1 MPSAA
6 LPSSRHFVTQ
16 LLNSLPS
23 FQRRTEDFTD
33 GSNLL
38 SAVPDVVKKQLLS
51 LQVLFPNEF
60 VPALDLLDRRLV
72 TRFHICNGDEQ
83 NVPQSEGAQNQQEN
97 KKQPD
102 DVHME
107 DQVNSATKAAMRSEP
122 PDARSD
128 EPSLQHE
135 PNDQAEDEIMVD
147 APSRE
152 DDTTARHAS
161 RNDHSTIYY
170 VRSAQQRSSRSSTSY
185 DTTTSYEVRLKAW
198 NCSCPAFAFSAF
210 PAIHPE
216 PPVVAATYELSDMAD
231 ATTAG
236 HKTDLEQDAGWIFG
250 GVSLGHDMPPV
261 CKHLLACVLVEKC
274 SGIFGSY
281 AEERDV
287 NVEEAAG
294 WAAGWGD

>member
-23 FQRRTEDFTD
+23 LQQRTEGFAD

-38 SAVPDVVKKQLLS
+38 SAVPDAVKKQLLS

-60 VPALDLLDRRLV
+60 VPALDLLDRQLV
-72 TRFHICNGDEQ
+72 TRFHICNGNEQ
-83 NVPQSEGAQNQQEN
+83 NVPQNEGAQNQQEHT
-97 KKQPD
+97 KQPGD
-102 DVHME
+102 LHME
-107 DQVNSATKAAMRSEP
+107 DQANSVTKATMRSEP
-122 PDARSD
+122 PDARND
-128 EPSLQHE
+128 EQSLEHE

-147 APSRE
+147 APTGG
-152 DDTTARHAS
+152 DDSAARHTS

-170 VRSAQQRSSRSSTSY
+170 VRSAQQRSSRYSTSY

-216 PPVVAATYELSDMAD
+216 PPVVATDELSDTAD
-231 ATTAG
+231 ATTTERN
-236 HKTDLEQDAGWIFG
+236 TDQEQDAGWIFG
-250 GVSLGHDMPPV
+250 GVSLGDGMPPV

-281 AEERDV
+281 VEERDV
-287 NVEEAAG
+287 TVEEAAG